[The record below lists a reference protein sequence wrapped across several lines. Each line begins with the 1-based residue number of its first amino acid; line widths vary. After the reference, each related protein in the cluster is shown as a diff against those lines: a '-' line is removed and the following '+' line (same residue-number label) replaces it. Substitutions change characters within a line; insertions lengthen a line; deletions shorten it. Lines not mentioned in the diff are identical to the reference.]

1 MQPCHVLLHRTGW
14 STQAGGGPAPR
25 AAVPGKEA
33 QTQRVT
39 ARDMKPG
46 LRARWHRPGIL
57 ALRRPGQEGC
67 KLHICL
73 VHSVSSAP
81 ARPCFKERK
90 GEQNNPLSFHSL
102 TRFIQY
108 HTRKT
113 ESTEALEKRWIW
125 NGERV
130 QGIKCCCTLMRTR
143 VQSLGKAG
151 IMGTFVVPAMREQ
164 SQVDS

>member
-33 QTQRVT
+33 QTQRVI

-67 KLHICL
+67 KLHTCL
-73 VHSVSSAP
+73 VHAVSSAP
-81 ARPCFKERK
+81 ARPRFKERK
-90 GEQNNPLSFHSL
+90 EKQNNPLSFRSL
-102 TRFIQY
+102 TRFIRY
-108 HTRKT
+108 HTRKM

-125 NGERV
+125 NGESSGNRV
-130 QGIKCCCTLMRTR
+130 L
-143 VQSLGKAG
+143 LH
-151 IMGTFVVPAMREQ
+151 MREDL
-164 SQVDS
+164 SSIPGKGRHHGCVCSPSAEGAKSGG